1 MPKIIVKIPNIK
13 AKGSAVN
20 MVEYIAKREG
30 VDTSVN
36 NQIVIKAPTKKQM
49 EYIDELLKICPDAK
63 ESYEYE
69 DYIENP
75 TRQNASAFISIIAE
89 QNPQIFSDTETY
101 LNYIA
106 TRPNVEKKGE
116 HGLFGNEDEIDI
128 AKVKKEVSEHK
139 AVIWTPIISLRRE
152 DAARLGYDNASAW
165 QDLIRE
171 KQMKLA
177 EIFGIPYEN
186 FRWYGAF
193 HNEGHHPHMHMVVYA
208 KDSNRGHLSE
218 KDIESIKSMLVGEIF
233 KDEMYHLYEGK
244 TKARDKLAEESR
256 NKIKELVSK
265 IEKKDYSDSPV
276 CDMLIQFSKKLKA
289 VKGKKQY
296 GYLSKSLKEDVDE
309 IVKALASDSDIRK
322 LYEEWCNIQKSIVG
336 MYNDKEIEFP
346 PLWENKEFRKIKNAV
361 IDEALKLSDDRFSVP
376 VGQAPVVTQ
385 PQVVNQIPSPVAQ
398 TPPTVTTQPPSSTG
412 TNQGQ
417 TQSNSQPQ
425 STPQLSVNVGDAAM
439 HTLNLFYR
447 LSRIIE
453 DDANLK
459 LDGFSKTIVDS
470 KERRE
475 IIKKKQ
481 KLGIKMG

>member
-13 AKGSAVN
+13 AKSSAVN

-36 NQIVIKAPTKKQM
+36 NQVIIKAPTKKQM
-49 EYIDELLKICPDAK
+49 EYINELLKLCPDAK

-75 TRQNASAFISIIAE
+75 TRQNASAFISVIAE

-116 HGLFGNEDEIDI
+116 HGLFGNEDVIDI
-128 AKVKKEVSEHK
+128 AKVKKEISEHK

-177 EIFGIPYEN
+177 EIFGIPQEN

-193 HNEGHHPHMHMVVYA
+193 HNEGRHPHMHMVVYA

-244 TKARDKLAEESR
+244 TKAREMLAEESR
-256 NKIKELVSK
+256 NKIKELVNK
-265 IEKKDYSDSPV
+265 IEQKDCSDSQV
-276 CDMLIQFSKKLKA
+276 CDMLINFSKKLKT

-296 GYLSKSLKEDVDE
+296 GYLPKTLKNDVDE
-309 IVKALASDSDIRK
+309 IVKVLASDSDIQK
-322 LYEEWCNIQKSIVG
+322 LYEEWCNIQRNIIG
-336 MYNDKEIEFP
+336 MYNNKEIEFP
-346 PLWENKEFRKIKNAV
+346 PLWENKEFKKIKNAV
-361 IDEALKLSDDRFSVP
+361 INEADKLSDDRFSVP
-376 VGQAPVVTQ
+376 EDQTITEEQTQPVV
-385 PQVVNQIPSPVAQ
+385 IW
-398 TPPTVTTQPPSSTG
+398 
-412 TNQGQ
+412 
-417 TQSNSQPQ
+417 TQSSEESDSEEKPNRSKTRTKSNSN
-425 STPQLSVNVGDAAM
+425 SNVYKGSVAKHA
-439 HTLNLFYR
+439 LYLFCR

-453 DDANLK
+453 DDANIK

-475 IIKKKQ
+475 LIKKKQ

>member
-75 TRQNASAFISIIAE
+75 TRRNASAFISIIAE

-208 KDSNRGHLSE
+208 NLTDSVRLLLTLRNAEKSSRRNRNL
-218 KDIESIKSMLVGEIF
+218 
-233 KDEMYHLYEGK
+233 
-244 TKARDKLAEESR
+244 
-256 NKIKELVSK
+256 ELK
-265 IEKKDYSDSPV
+265 W
-276 CDMLIQFSKKLKA
+276 
-289 VKGKKQY
+289 G
-296 GYLSKSLKEDVDE
+296 DV
-309 IVKALASDSDIRK
+309 A
-322 LYEEWCNIQKSIVG
+322 
-336 MYNDKEIEFP
+336 
-346 PLWENKEFRKIKNAV
+346 
-361 IDEALKLSDDRFSVP
+361 
-376 VGQAPVVTQ
+376 
-385 PQVVNQIPSPVAQ
+385 
-398 TPPTVTTQPPSSTG
+398 
-412 TNQGQ
+412 
-417 TQSNSQPQ
+417 
-425 STPQLSVNVGDAAM
+425 
-439 HTLNLFYR
+439 
-447 LSRIIE
+447 
-453 DDANLK
+453 
-459 LDGFSKTIVDS
+459 
-470 KERRE
+470 
-475 IIKKKQ
+475 
-481 KLGIKMG
+481 